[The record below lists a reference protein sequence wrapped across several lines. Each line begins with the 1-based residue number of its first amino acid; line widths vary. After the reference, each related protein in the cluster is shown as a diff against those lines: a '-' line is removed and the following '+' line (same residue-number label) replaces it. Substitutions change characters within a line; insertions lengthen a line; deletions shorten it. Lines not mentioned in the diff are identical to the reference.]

1 MRVEGHVKTTMLVMC
16 AGLLGACD
24 KVSDDAARPNPGGA
38 TVMARE
44 PSDPFEHYA
53 SLGRAV
59 ERCTLE
65 SYQIT
70 PTCPALRALDAAL
83 ETADPAVVTRLGT
96 FMLRSES
103 PVVRVK
109 GASLA
114 PAAIAETATNEQHP
128 GVLQA
133 FVHATRTRGSEPAVA
148 RLLLAAADHASP
160 DVRLQAVAAIAEN
173 RGMAGGAEKL
183 VALAQRDPDA
193 GVRHSA
199 CELGGKLG
207 SKLFL
212 PVYEAATASAKDP
225 AHYAACMEGLVAM
238 FHNHP
243 TFDTDDRE
251 AYELFLSRLEAKPR
265 SEDSPPWTVMS
276 TFCYFSHDSDLDRL
290 AAWKQRATWFDP
302 ARVKKVLA
310 NVIADRRASWMA
322 RAAAVESMV
331 GLGASKAELAAL
343 RRGYRGPLRD
353 DKAVLAKLAS
363 AMAD

>member
-1 MRVEGHVKTTMLVMC
+1 MTKTMLVMC
-16 AGLLGACD
+16 AGLSFVACK
-24 KVSDDAARPNPGGA
+24 KVGSEEARRSNPAGA

-53 SLGRAV
+53 ALGRAV
-59 ERCTLE
+59 ESCTLE

-83 ETADPAVVTRLGT
+83 ETADPAIAVRLGT

-109 GASLA
+109 GAALA
-114 PAAIAETATNEQHP
+114 PDAIAATATNEMHP

-133 FVHATRTRGSEPAVA
+133 FVRAIRTRGSDPMVA
-148 RLLLAAADHASP
+148 RLLLAAADHTSP
-160 DVRLQAVAAIAEN
+160 EVRLQAVGAISQN

-183 VALAQRDPDA
+183 VALAQQDPDA

-199 CELGGKLG
+199 CELGGKLA

-212 PVYEAATASAKDP
+212 PVYEAATANAKDP
-225 AHYAACMEGLVAM
+225 AQYTACMEGLVAM

-243 TFDTDDRE
+243 TFDTADQD
-251 AYELFLSRLEAKPR
+251 AYELFVRRLEATPR
-265 SEDSPPWTVMS
+265 SEAAPPWTVMS
-276 TFCYFSHDSDLDRL
+276 TFCYFSHESDLDRL
-290 AAWKQRATWFDP
+290 AAWKQRATWFEP

-310 NVIADRRASWMA
+310 NVIADKRTSWMA
-322 RAAAVESMV
+322 RAAAIESMV
-331 GLGASKAELAAL
+331 GLGATKAELAAL
-343 RRGYRGPLRD
+343 RRGYNGQLRD

>member
-1 MRVEGHVKTTMLVMC
+1 MLVMC
-16 AGLLGACD
+16 AGLSLVACK
-24 KVSDDAARPNPGGA
+24 KVGSEAARRNPAGA
-38 TVMARE
+38 TVMVRE

-83 ETADPAVVTRLGT
+83 ETADPAIAIRLGT

-103 PVVRVK
+103 PAVRVK
-109 GASLA
+109 GAALA
-114 PAAIAETATNEQHP
+114 PDAIATTAPNEMHP

-133 FVHATRTRGSEPAVA
+133 FVRATRTRGTDPMVA

-160 DVRLQAVAAIAEN
+160 EVRLQAVAAIAQN

-183 VALAQRDPDA
+183 VALAQHDDDA
-193 GVRHSA
+193 NVRHSA
-199 CELGGKLG
+199 CELGGKLA

-212 PVYEAATASAKDP
+212 PVYEAATANAKDP
-225 AHYAACMEGLVAM
+225 AQYAACMEGLVAM

-243 TFDTDDRE
+243 TFDTHDRD
-251 AYELFLSRLEAKPR
+251 AYELFLKRLEAKPR
-265 SEDSPPWTVMS
+265 SEDAPPWTVMS
-276 TFCYFSHDSDLDRL
+276 TFCYFSHESDLDRL

-302 ARVKKVLA
+302 TRVKKVLA
-310 NVIADRRASWMA
+310 SVVADKRTSWMA

-331 GLGASKAELAAL
+331 GLGATKTELGAL
-343 RRGYRGPLRD
+343 RRGYTGQQHD

>member
-1 MRVEGHVKTTMLVMC
+1 MTKTMLLMC
-16 AGLLGACD
+16 AGLSLMACK
-24 KVSDDAARPNPGGA
+24 KVGTDDARRTNPAGG

-53 SLGRAV
+53 SLGQAV

-83 ETADPAVVTRLGT
+83 ETAGPAVIARLGA

-103 PVVRVK
+103 PPVRVK

-114 PAAIAETATNEQHP
+114 PDAIAETATNEQHP

-133 FVHATRTRGSEPAVA
+133 FVRATRTRGADPRVT

-160 DVRLQAVAAIAEN
+160 DVHLQAVAAIAEN
-173 RGMAGGAEKL
+173 RGMPGGAEKL
-183 VALAQRDPDA
+183 VALAQQDPDA
-193 GVRHSA
+193 NVRHSA
-199 CELGGKLG
+199 CELGGKLA

-212 PVYEAATASAKDP
+212 PVYEAATENAQDP
-225 AHYAACMEGLVAM
+225 AQYAACMEGLVAM

-243 TFDTDDRE
+243 AFDTDDRD
-251 AYELFLSRLEAKPR
+251 AYELFLKRLEAKPR

-276 TFCYFSHDSDLDRL
+276 TFCYFSHESDLDRL
-290 AAWKQRATWFDP
+290 AAWKQRATWFDA

-310 NVIADRRASWMA
+310 SVIADKRASWMA

-331 GLGASKAELAAL
+331 GLGATKAELATL
-343 RRGYRGPLRD
+343 RHGYRGQQRD